1 MKKAIA
7 TLKSISPY
15 SQSRFHNSPKL
26 EKELAD
32 AYEERTWR
40 EKCHF
45 DTKTQEL
52 FIPPMAFSNSLKEA
66 AKYRNLQIPGK
77 GKATYTKHFEAGL
90 MTFAPLPLGVKK
102 SEVRGEWIY
111 CNADGQRGG
120 SRRVMRCFP
129 VIAEWKGV
137 IEFVVLDDIITRDVF
152 EEVLFTSGQLIG
164 IGRFRPRNLGYY
176 GRFSCERLIFE
187 DA

>member
-45 DTKTQEL
+45 DAKTQEL
-52 FIPPMAFSNSLKEA
+52 FIPPMAFANSIKEA
-66 AKYRNLQIPGK
+66 AKYRNIQIPGK
-77 GKATYTKHFEAGL
+77 GKSTFTKHFEAGL
-90 MTFAPLPLGVKK
+90 MVFAPLPLRVTKK
-102 SEVRGEWIY
+102 EVAGEWIY
-111 CNADGQRGG
+111 ANADGMRGG

-129 VIAEWKGV
+129 VVYEWQGAV
-137 IEFVVLDDIITRDVF
+137 EYIILDDIITKDVF

-164 IGRFRPRNLGYY
+164 IGRFRPRNLGFF
-176 GRFSCERLIFE
+176 GRFECGKLSFE

>member
-7 TLKSISPY
+7 TLKGISPY
-15 SQSRFHNSPKL
+15 SQSRFHNAPKL

-45 DTKTQEL
+45 DAKTQEL
-52 FIPPMAFSNSLKEA
+52 FIPPMAYSNAIKEA
-66 AKYRNLQIPGK
+66 AKYRSIQIQGK
-77 GKATYTKHFEAGL
+77 GKSTYTKHFEAGV
-90 MTFAPLPLGVKK
+90 MVFGPLPLGAKK
-102 SEVRGEWIY
+102 SEVKGEWVY
-111 CNADGQRGG
+111 CHADGQRGSG
-120 SRRVMRCFP
+120 RRVMRCFP
-129 VIAEWKGV
+129 VIHEWQGV
-137 IEFVVLDDIITRDVF
+137 IEYVILDDIITKDVF

-164 IGRFRPRNLGYY
+164 IGRFRPINRGFY
-176 GRFSCERLIFE
+176 GRFECTKLSFA